1 MRAWLELGW
10 VDCREGGSLR
20 VEALGW
26 IIRQGKDGDVMTM
39 TKMMTTMMM
48 ITTIIGV
55 KITSNLASF
64 SLHLSSSH
72 FSSPT

>member
-20 VEALGW
+20 VEALGL
-26 IIRQGKDGDVMTM
+26 IIRQGKDDDDDDNDDDDNDMAMRIRLKT
-39 TKMMTTMMM
+39 
-48 ITTIIGV
+48 
-55 KITSNLASF
+55 TSNLASF
-64 SLHLSSSH
+64 SRHLSSSH